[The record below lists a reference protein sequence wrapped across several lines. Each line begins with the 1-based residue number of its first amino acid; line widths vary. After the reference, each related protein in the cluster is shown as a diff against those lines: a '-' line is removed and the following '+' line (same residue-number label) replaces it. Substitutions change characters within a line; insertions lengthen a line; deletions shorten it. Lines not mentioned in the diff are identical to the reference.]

1 MIPFNGPLSP
11 NPVLIR
17 QNLNTSQTKQQKRRS
32 DRCEIHALMRRSD
45 KCEIHIRNDLTTG
58 SPSSSREMIILHNN
72 SHGGIIRVCMGIFT
86 TALGNKKIRQILN
99 RNTSPYFHS
108 VPLVIWPPT
117 LMKRT
122 HFSELSISKFSTY
135 IKKAQGWTL
144 HFRTTDPRSEKS
156 QRKMTGRPQIQR
168 KIRAQT
174 VVSFQ
179 LTTNSIFPVQPTLS
193 RSLLQKCPVH
203 RFQTARVHIS
213 LDTRPLKAGLVT
225 LPPFLTEPR
234 RGPHRNLALRNCL
247 STTGAKLRCGPRR
260 GLVKKGG
267 RVTAL
272 VFNGRVSRLMCTWAV
287 RNLGLCW

>member
-1 MIPFNGPLSP
+1 
-11 NPVLIR
+11 
-17 QNLNTSQTKQQKRRS
+17 
-32 DRCEIHALMRRSD
+32 MRRSD

-58 SPSSSREMIILHNN
+58 SPSSSCEMIILHNN

-135 IKKAQGWTL
+135 IRKAQGWTL

-213 LDTRPLKAGLVT
+213 LDTRPLKAGLET

-234 RGPHRNLALRNCL
+234 REPHRNLALRNCL

-267 RVTAL
+267 RVTSL
-272 VFNGRVSRLMCTWAV
+272 VFNGRVSGLMCTRAV